1 MAVIGAT
8 QLEPVNILGSYVQG
22 AELGRANQ
30 LRRRQEAAEAQ
41 ALLQAQQVQNAL
53 AAGDRNAL
61 MRMGEP
67 GLAAVKTLSEL
78 ETADVNRQKAM
89 SEMEAAQFK
98 RQRDLLA
105 GVTNQAQYDVW
116 RANALQTYGAIPGAD
131 QLIPAQFS
139 PEVRDQLILT
149 ADDVV
154 SRMALSPEQEAQK
167 ARIAAAGASRQTV
180 QLPPA
185 ESAYQTT
192 VGKSAG
198 EADIASFDLAQ
209 RAADDL
215 VKDFET
221 INLLQ
226 TGQASTG
233 ITAELALGIN
243 RIKTAVGGDK
253 EAAKKVKDTEL
264 LNALLG
270 SDVFTNIQALGVGA
284 RGLDTPA
291 EREFLR
297 EVVSGTISLNPE
309 TLRRMA
315 EIRANVKERAIDR
328 FNQRVEKGELDR
340 FFQATGREKRKIE
353 KPSRPKA
360 PETGGKQFRSE
371 AEAEAAFKAGKIK
384 RGDRITIGGVSGTWE

>member
-41 ALLQAQQVQNAL
+41 AAMQAQQIRNAL
-53 AAGDRNAL
+53 ASGDRSAL
-61 MRMGEP
+61 MLMGEE
-67 GLAAVKTLSEL
+67 GLAAAKTLSEL
-78 ETADVNRQKAM
+78 DTAEMNRQKTM
-89 SEMEAAQFK
+89 SEMEAVQFK
-98 RQRDLLA
+98 RSRDLLPN
-105 GVTNQAQYDVW
+105 VTDQAKYDVW
-116 RANALQTYGAIPGAD
+116 RNNALKMYGAIPGIE
-131 QLIPAQFS
+131 QLIPEKFS

-149 ADDVV
+149 ADDIV

-215 VKDFET
+215 LKDFNT
-221 INLLQ
+221 IDLLK
-226 TGQASTG
+226 TGKASTG
-233 ITAELALGIN
+233 ITAELSLGIN
-243 RIKTAVGGDK
+243 RLKADIGGDK
-253 EAAKKVKDTEL
+253 EAARKVADTEL

-270 SDVFTNIQALGVGA
+270 SDVFSNIQALGIGA

-297 EVVSGTISLNPE
+297 EVVSGTISLNAE

-353 KPSRPKA
+353 KPARPKA
-360 PETGGKQFRSE
+360 PEAGGKVFKTE
-371 AEAEAAFKAGKIK
+371 ADAEAAFKAGKIK

>member
-30 LRRRQEAAEAQ
+30 LRRRQEAVEAQ
-41 ALLQAQQVQNAL
+41 AAMQAQQIRNAL
-53 AAGDRNAL
+53 ASGDRNAL
-61 MRMGEP
+61 MLMGEE
-67 GLAAVKTLSEL
+67 GLAAAKTLSEL
-78 ETADVNRQKAM
+78 DTAEMNRQKTM

-98 RQRDLLA
+98 RSRDLLPA
-105 GVTNQAQYDVW
+105 VTDQAKYDVW
-116 RANALQTYGAIPGAD
+116 RNNALKMYGAIPGIE
-131 QLIPAQFS
+131 QLIPEKFS

-149 ADDVV
+149 ADDIV

-192 VGKSAG
+192 VGKASG
-198 EADIASFDLAQ
+198 EADIASFDAAQ
-209 RAADDL
+209 RASDDL

-226 TGQASTG
+226 TGKASTG

-243 RIKTAVGGDK
+243 RVKAAVGGDK
-253 EAAKKVKDTEL
+253 EAAKKVTDTEL

-270 SDVFTNIQALGVGA
+270 SDVFSNIQALGVGA

-297 EVVSGTISLNPE
+297 EVVSGTISLNAE

-353 KPSRPKA
+353 KPARPKA
-360 PETGGKQFRSE
+360 PEAGGKVFKTE
-371 AEAEAAFKAGKIK
+371 ADAEAAFKAGKIK

>member
-8 QLEPVNILGSYVQG
+8 QLQPVNFLEEYAKGLQVG
-22 AELGRANQ
+22 AGRRD
-30 LRRRQEAAEAQ
+30 LERQEIARAQ
-41 ALLQAQQVQNAL
+41 AAMQAQQLQNAL
-53 AAGDRNAL
+53 VAGDRNAL

-67 GLAAVKTLSEL
+67 GLAAVKTLSEID
-78 ETADVNRQKAM
+78 TAEMNRQKTM
-89 SEMEAAQFK
+89 REMEAAQFK
-98 RQRDLLA
+98 RSRDLLPA
-105 GVTNQAQYDVW
+105 VTDQAKYDVW
-116 RANALQTYGAIPGAD
+116 RNNALKMYGAIPGIE
-131 QLIPAQFS
+131 QLIPEKFS

-149 ADDVV
+149 ADDIV

-215 VKDFET
+215 LKDFNT
-221 INLLQ
+221 IDLLK
-226 TGQASTG
+226 TGKASTG
-233 ITAELALGIN
+233 ITAELSLGIN
-243 RIKTAVGGDK
+243 RLKADIGGDK
-253 EAAKKVKDTEL
+253 EAARKVADTEL

-270 SDVFTNIQALGVGA
+270 SDVFSNIQALGIGA

-297 EVVSGTISLNPE
+297 EVVSGTISLNAE

-353 KPSRPKA
+353 KPSRPEKA
-360 PETGGKQFRSE
+360 TATPKGVPPELWNVMTPEERALWQK
-371 AEAEAAFKAGKIK
+371 K
-384 RGDRITIGGVSGTWE
+384 

>member
-8 QLEPVNILGSYVQG
+8 QLEPVNVLGAFTQG
-22 AELGRANQ
+22 MELGRANQ

-61 MRMGEP
+61 MRLGEP
-67 GLAAVKTLSEL
+67 GLAAAKTLSEL
-78 ETADVNRQKAM
+78 ETADLTQRKTRE
-89 SEMEAAQFK
+89 EMEAAQFK
-98 RQRDLLA
+98 RSRDLLA

-116 RANALQTYGAIPGAD
+116 RANALQTYGAIPGAE

-139 PEVRDQLILT
+139 PEVRDQLIMT
-149 ADDVV
+149 ADDIV
-154 SRMALSPEQEAQK
+154 SRMPLSPEQEAQK

-192 VGKSAG
+192 VGKASG

-215 VKDFET
+215 LKDFNT
-221 INLLQ
+221 IELLK
-226 TGQASTG
+226 TGKASTG

-243 RIKTAVGGDK
+243 RLKADVGGDK
-253 EAAKKVKDTEL
+253 EAARKVADTEL

-270 SDVFTNIQALGVGA
+270 SDVFSNIQALGIGA

-297 EVVSGTISLNPE
+297 EVVSGTISLNAE

-328 FNQRVEKGELDR
+328 FNQRVERGELDR

-353 KPSRPKA
+353 KPSRPEKA
-360 PETGGKQFRSE
+360 TATPKGVPPELWNVMTPEERALWQK
-371 AEAEAAFKAGKIK
+371 K
-384 RGDRITIGGVSGTWE
+384 

>member
-30 LRRRQEAAEAQ
+30 LRRRQEAVEAQ
-41 ALLQAQQVQNAL
+41 AAMQAQQIRNAL
-53 AAGDRNAL
+53 ASGNRNAL
-61 MRMGEP
+61 MLMGEE
-67 GLAAVKTLSEL
+67 GLAAAKTLSEL
-78 ETADVNRQKAM
+78 DTAEMNRQKTM

-98 RQRDLLA
+98 RSRDLLPA
-105 GVTNQAQYDVW
+105 VTDQAKYDVW
-116 RANALQTYGAIPGAD
+116 RNNALKMYGAIPGIE
-131 QLIPAQFS
+131 QLIPEKFS

-149 ADDVV
+149 ADDIV

-192 VGKSAG
+192 VGKASG
-198 EADIASFDLAQ
+198 EADIASFDAAQ
-209 RAADDL
+209 RASDDL

-226 TGQASTG
+226 TGKASTG

-243 RIKTAVGGDK
+243 RIKAAVGGDK
-253 EAAKKVKDTEL
+253 EAAKKVTDTEL

-270 SDVFTNIQALGVGA
+270 SDVFSNIQALGVGA

-297 EVVSGTISLNPE
+297 EVVSGTISLNAE

-340 FFQATGREKRKIE
+340 FFEATGREKRKIE
-353 KPSRPKA
+353 KPARPKA
-360 PETGGKQFRSE
+360 PEAGGKVFKTE
-371 AEAEAAFKAGKIK
+371 ADAEAAFKAGKIK

>member
-8 QLEPVNILGSYVQG
+8 QLQPVNFLEEYAKGLQVG
-22 AELGRANQ
+22 AGRRD
-30 LRRRQEAAEAQ
+30 LERQEIARAQ
-41 ALLQAQQVQNAL
+41 AAMQAQQLQNAL
-53 AAGDRNAL
+53 VAGDRNAL

-67 GLAAVKTLSEL
+67 GLAAVKTLSEID
-78 ETADVNRQKAM
+78 TAEMNRQKTM
-89 SEMEAAQFK
+89 REMEAAQFK
-98 RQRDLLA
+98 RSRDLLPA
-105 GVTNQAQYDVW
+105 VTDQAKYDVW
-116 RANALQTYGAIPGAD
+116 RNNALKMYGSIPGIE
-131 QLIPAQFS
+131 QLIPEKFS

-149 ADDVV
+149 ADDIV

-192 VGKSAG
+192 VGKASG
-198 EADIASFDLAQ
+198 EADIASFDAAQ
-209 RAADDL
+209 RASDDL

-226 TGQASTG
+226 TGKASTG

-243 RIKTAVGGDK
+243 RVKAAVGGDK
-253 EAAKKVKDTEL
+253 EAAKKVTDTEL

-270 SDVFTNIQALGVGA
+270 SDVFSNIQALGVGA

-297 EVVSGTISLNPE
+297 EVVSGTISLNAE

-353 KPSRPKA
+353 KPARQKA
-360 PETGGKQFRSE
+360 PEAGGKQFKTE
-371 AEAEAAFKAGKIK
+371 AEADAAFKAGKIK
-384 RGDRITIGGVSGTWE
+384 RGDRITIGGVSGIWE

>member
-30 LRRRQEAAEAQ
+30 LRRRQEAVEAQ
-41 ALLQAQQVQNAL
+41 AAMQAQQIRNAL
-53 AAGDRNAL
+53 ASGDRNAL
-61 MRMGEP
+61 MLMGEE
-67 GLAAVKTLSEL
+67 GLAAAKTLSEL
-78 ETADVNRQKAM
+78 DTAEMNRQKTM

-98 RQRDLLA
+98 RSRDLLPA
-105 GVTNQAQYDVW
+105 VTDQAKYDVW
-116 RANALQTYGAIPGAD
+116 RNNALKMYGAIPGIE
-131 QLIPAQFS
+131 QLIPEKFS

-149 ADDVV
+149 ADDIV

-192 VGKSAG
+192 VGKASG
-198 EADIASFDLAQ
+198 EADIASFDAAQ
-209 RAADDL
+209 RASDDL

-226 TGQASTG
+226 TGKASTG

-243 RIKTAVGGDK
+243 RVKAAVGGDK
-253 EAAKKVKDTEL
+253 EAAKKVTDTEL

-270 SDVFTNIQALGVGA
+270 SDVFSNIQALGVGA

-297 EVVSGTISLNPE
+297 EVVSGTISLNAE

-353 KPSRPKA
+353 KPARQKA
-360 PETGGKQFRSE
+360 PEAGGKVFKTE
-371 AEAEAAFKAGKIK
+371 ADAEAAFKAGKIK

>member
-30 LRRRQEAAEAQ
+30 LRRRQEAVEAQ
-41 ALLQAQQVQNAL
+41 AAMQAQQIRNAL
-53 AAGDRNAL
+53 ASGDRNAL
-61 MRMGEP
+61 MLMGEE
-67 GLAAVKTLSEL
+67 GLAAAKTLSEL
-78 ETADVNRQKAM
+78 DTAEMNRQKTM

-98 RQRDLLA
+98 RSRDLLPA
-105 GVTNQAQYDVW
+105 VTDQAKYDVW
-116 RANALQTYGAIPGAD
+116 RNNALKMYGAIPGIE
-131 QLIPAQFS
+131 QLIPEKFS

-149 ADDVV
+149 ADDIV

-192 VGKSAG
+192 VGKASG

-215 VKDFET
+215 LKDFNT
-221 INLLQ
+221 IDLLK
-226 TGQASTG
+226 TGKASTG
-233 ITAELALGIN
+233 ITAELSLGIN
-243 RIKTAVGGDK
+243 RLKADIGGDK
-253 EAAKKVKDTEL
+253 EAARKVADTEL

-270 SDVFTNIQALGVGA
+270 SDVFSNIQALGIGA

-297 EVVSGTISLNPE
+297 EVVSGTISLNAE

-353 KPSRPKA
+353 KPSRPEKA
-360 PETGGKQFRSE
+360 TATPKGVPPELWNVMTPEERALWQK
-371 AEAEAAFKAGKIK
+371 K
-384 RGDRITIGGVSGTWE
+384 

>member
-41 ALLQAQQVQNAL
+41 AAMQAQQIRNAL
-53 AAGDRNAL
+53 ASGDRNAL
-61 MRMGEP
+61 MLMGEE
-67 GLAAVKTLSEL
+67 GLAAAKTLGEL
-78 ETADVNRQKAM
+78 ETAELARQKTRG
-89 SEMEAAQFK
+89 EIETEQFK
-98 RQRDLLA
+98 RSRDLLA

-116 RANALQTYGAIPGAD
+116 RSNALQTYGSIPGAE

-149 ADDVV
+149 ADDIV

-192 VGKSAG
+192 VGKASG

-215 VKDFET
+215 LKDFNT
-221 INLLQ
+221 IELLK
-226 TGQASTG
+226 TGKASTG

-243 RIKTAVGGDK
+243 RLKADVGGDK
-253 EAAKKVKDTEL
+253 EAARKVADTEL

-270 SDVFTNIQALGVGA
+270 SDVFSNIQALGIGA

-297 EVVSGTISLNPE
+297 EVVSGTISLNAE

-353 KPSRPKA
+353 KPSRPEKA
-360 PETGGKQFRSE
+360 TATPKGVPPELWNVMTPEERALWQK
-371 AEAEAAFKAGKIK
+371 K
-384 RGDRITIGGVSGTWE
+384 

>member
-30 LRRRQEAAEAQ
+30 LRRRQEAVEAQ
-41 ALLQAQQVQNAL
+41 AAMQAQQIRNAL
-53 AAGDRNAL
+53 ASGDRNAL
-61 MRMGEP
+61 MLMGEE
-67 GLAAVKTLSEL
+67 GLAAAKTLSEL
-78 ETADVNRQKAM
+78 DTAEMNRQKTM

-98 RQRDLLA
+98 RSRDLLPA
-105 GVTNQAQYDVW
+105 VTDQAKYDVW
-116 RANALQTYGAIPGAD
+116 RNNALKMYGAIPGIE
-131 QLIPAQFS
+131 QLIPEKFS

-149 ADDVV
+149 ADDIV

-192 VGKSAG
+192 VGKASG
-198 EADIASFDLAQ
+198 EADIASFDAAQ
-209 RAADDL
+209 RASDDL

-226 TGQASTG
+226 TGKASTG

-243 RIKTAVGGDK
+243 RVKAAVGGDK
-253 EAAKKVKDTEL
+253 EAAKKVTDTEL

-270 SDVFTNIQALGVGA
+270 SDVFSNIQALGVGA

-297 EVVSGTISLNPE
+297 EVVSGTISLNAE

-315 EIRANVKERAIDR
+315 ESRANVKERAIDR

-353 KPSRPKA
+353 KPARPKA
-360 PETGGKQFRSE
+360 PEAGGKVFKTE
-371 AEAEAAFKAGKIK
+371 ADAEAAFKAGKIK

>member
-30 LRRRQEAAEAQ
+30 LRRRQEAAEEQ
-41 ALLQAQQVQNAL
+41 ALLQAQQIQNAL

-61 MRMGEP
+61 MRLGEP
-67 GLAAVKTLSEL
+67 GLAAAKTLSEL
-78 ETADVNRQKAM
+78 DTAEMNRQKTM
-89 SEMEAAQFK
+89 SEIEAAQFK
-98 RQRDLLA
+98 RLRDLLPS
-105 GVTNQAQYDVW
+105 VTDQAKHDVW
-116 RANALQTYGAIPGAD
+116 RNNALKMYGAIPGIE
-131 QLIPAQFS
+131 QLIPEKFS

-149 ADDVV
+149 ADDIV

-192 VGKSAG
+192 VGKASG

-215 VKDFET
+215 LKDFNT
-221 INLLQ
+221 IELLK
-226 TGQASTG
+226 TGKASTG

-243 RIKTAVGGDK
+243 RLKADVGGDK
-253 EAAKKVKDTEL
+253 EAARKVADTEL

-270 SDVFTNIQALGVGA
+270 SDVFSNIQALGIGA

-297 EVVSGTISLNPE
+297 EVVSGTITLNAE

-328 FNQRVEKGELDR
+328 FNQRVERGELDR

-353 KPSRPKA
+353 KPSRPEKA
-360 PETGGKQFRSE
+360 TATPKGVPPELWNVMTPEERALWQK
-371 AEAEAAFKAGKIK
+371 K
-384 RGDRITIGGVSGTWE
+384 

>member
-1 MAVIGAT
+1 MAVVGAT

-30 LRRRQEAAEAQ
+30 LRRRQEMAEAQ

-67 GLAAVKTLSEL
+67 GLAAAKTLSEL
-78 ETADVNRQKAM
+78 DTAEMNRQKTM
-89 SEMEAAQFK
+89 SEIEAAQFK
-98 RQRDLLA
+98 RLRDLLPS
-105 GVTNQAQYDVW
+105 VTDQAKHDVW
-116 RANALQTYGAIPGAD
+116 RNNALKMYGAIPGIE
-131 QLIPAQFS
+131 QLIPEKFS

-149 ADDVV
+149 ADDIV

-371 AEAEAAFKAGKIK
+371 AEAEAAFKAGRIK

>member
-22 AELGRANQ
+22 AELARANQ
-30 LRRRQEAAEAQ
+30 LRRRQEVAEAQ
-41 ALLQAQQVQNAL
+41 AAMQAQQIRNAL
-53 AAGDRNAL
+53 ASGDRNAL
-61 MRMGEP
+61 MLMGEE
-67 GLAAVKTLSEL
+67 GLAAAKTLSEL
-78 ETADVNRQKAM
+78 DTAEMNRQKTM

-98 RQRDLLA
+98 RSRDLLPA
-105 GVTNQAQYDVW
+105 VTDQAKYDVW
-116 RANALQTYGAIPGAD
+116 RNNALKMYGAIPGIE
-131 QLIPAQFS
+131 QLIPEKFS

-149 ADDVV
+149 ADDIV

-192 VGKSAG
+192 VGKASG
-198 EADIASFDLAQ
+198 EADIASFDAAQ
-209 RAADDL
+209 RASDDL

-243 RIKTAVGGDK
+243 RVKAAVGGDK
-253 EAAKKVKDTEL
+253 EAAKKVTDTEL

-270 SDVFTNIQALGVGA
+270 SDVFSNIQALGVGA

-297 EVVSGTISLNPE
+297 EVVSGTISLNAE

-353 KPSRPKA
+353 KPARPKA
-360 PETGGKQFRSE
+360 PEAGGKVFKTE
-371 AEAEAAFKAGKIK
+371 ADAETAFKAGKIK

>member
-30 LRRRQEAAEAQ
+30 LRRRQEAVEAQ
-41 ALLQAQQVQNAL
+41 AAMQAQQIRNAL
-53 AAGDRNAL
+53 ASGDRNAL
-61 MRMGEP
+61 MLMGEE
-67 GLAAVKTLSEL
+67 GLAAAKTLSEL
-78 ETADVNRQKAM
+78 DTAEMNRQKTM
-89 SEMEAAQFK
+89 SEMETAQFK
-98 RQRDLLA
+98 RSRDLLPN
-105 GVTNQAQYDVW
+105 VTDQAKYDVW
-116 RANALQTYGAIPGAD
+116 RNNALKMYGAIPGIE
-131 QLIPAQFS
+131 QLIPEKFS

-149 ADDVV
+149 ADDIV

-192 VGKSAG
+192 VGKASG

-215 VKDFET
+215 LKDFNT
-221 INLLQ
+221 IELLK
-226 TGQASTG
+226 TGKASTG

-243 RIKTAVGGDK
+243 RLKADIGGDK
-253 EAAKKVKDTEL
+253 EAARKVADTEL

-270 SDVFTNIQALGVGA
+270 SDVFSNIQALGIGA

-297 EVVSGTISLNPE
+297 EVVSGTISLNAE

-353 KPSRPKA
+353 KPARQKA
-360 PETGGKQFRSE
+360 PEAGGKQFKTE
-371 AEAEAAFKAGKIK
+371 AEADAAFKAGKIK
-384 RGDRITIGGVSGTWE
+384 RGDRITIGGVSGIWE

>member
-30 LRRRQEAAEAQ
+30 LRRRQEMAEAQ

-61 MRMGEP
+61 MRMGES

-78 ETADVNRQKAM
+78 ETADINRQKAM

-192 VGKSAG
+192 VGKASG
-198 EADIASFDLAQ
+198 EADIASFDAAQ
-209 RAADDL
+209 RASDDL
-215 VKDFET
+215 VKDFEA

-226 TGQASTG
+226 TGKASTG

-243 RIKTAVGGDK
+243 RVKAAVGGDK
-253 EAAKKVKDTEL
+253 EAAKKVTDTEL

-270 SDVFTNIQALGVGA
+270 SDVFSNIQALGVGA

-297 EVVSGTISLNPE
+297 EVVSGTISLNAE

-360 PETGGKQFRSE
+360 PETGGKQFKSE

>member
-30 LRRRQEAAEAQ
+30 LRRRQEAVEAQ
-41 ALLQAQQVQNAL
+41 AAMQAQQIRNAL
-53 AAGDRNAL
+53 ASGDRNAL
-61 MRMGEP
+61 MLMGEE
-67 GLAAVKTLSEL
+67 GLAAAKTLSEL
-78 ETADVNRQKAM
+78 DTAEMNRQKTM

-98 RQRDLLA
+98 RSRDLLPA
-105 GVTNQAQYDVW
+105 VTDQAKYDVW
-116 RANALQTYGAIPGAD
+116 RNNALKMYGAIPGIE
-131 QLIPAQFS
+131 QLIPEKFS

-149 ADDVV
+149 ADDIV

-192 VGKSAG
+192 VGKASG
-198 EADIASFDLAQ
+198 EADIASFDAAQ
-209 RAADDL
+209 RASDDL

-226 TGQASTG
+226 TGKASTG

-243 RIKTAVGGDK
+243 RVKAAVGGDK
-253 EAAKKVKDTEL
+253 EAAKKVTDTEL

-270 SDVFTNIQALGVGA
+270 SDVFSNIQALGVGA

-297 EVVSGTISLNPE
+297 EVVSGTISLNAE

-340 FFQATGREKRKIE
+340 FFEATGREKRKIE
-353 KPSRPKA
+353 KPARPKA
-360 PETGGKQFRSE
+360 PEAGGKVFKTE
-371 AEAEAAFKAGKIK
+371 ADAEAAFKAGKIK

>member
-8 QLEPVNILGSYVQG
+8 QIQPVNFLEEYAKGLQVG
-22 AELGRANQ
+22 AG
-30 LRRRQEAAEAQ
+30 RRQLERQEIARAQ
-41 ALLQAQQVQNAL
+41 AAMQAQQLQNAL
-53 AAGDRNAL
+53 VAGDRNAL

-78 ETADVNRQKAM
+78 DTAEMNRQKTM
-89 SEMEAAQFK
+89 SEMETAQFK
-98 RQRDLLA
+98 RSRDLLPN
-105 GVTNQAQYDVW
+105 VTDQAKYDVW
-116 RANALQTYGAIPGAD
+116 RNNALKMYGAIPGIE
-131 QLIPAQFS
+131 QLIPEKFS

-149 ADDVV
+149 ADDIV

-192 VGKSAG
+192 VGKASG

-215 VKDFET
+215 LKDFNT
-221 INLLQ
+221 IELLK
-226 TGQASTG
+226 TGKASTG

-243 RIKTAVGGDK
+243 RLKADIGGDK
-253 EAAKKVKDTEL
+253 EAARKVADTEL

-270 SDVFTNIQALGVGA
+270 SDVFSNIQALGIGA

-297 EVVSGTISLNPE
+297 EVVSGTISLNAE

-353 KPSRPKA
+353 KPSRPEKA
-360 PETGGKQFRSE
+360 TATPKGVPPELWNVMTPEERALWQK
-371 AEAEAAFKAGKIK
+371 K
-384 RGDRITIGGVSGTWE
+384 

>member
-30 LRRRQEAAEAQ
+30 LRRRQEMAEAQ
-41 ALLQAQQVQNAL
+41 ALLQAQQLQNAL
-53 AAGDRNAL
+53 ASGDRNAL

-105 GVTNQAQYDVW
+105 GVTNQAQYDAW

-154 SRMALSPEQEAQK
+154 SRMASSPEQEAQK

-360 PETGGKQFRSE
+360 PETGGKQFKSE
-371 AEAEAAFKAGKIK
+371 ADAEAAFKAGKIK

>member
-1 MAVIGAT
+1 MAVIGAREL
-8 QLEPVNILGSYVQG
+8 QPANILGSYVQG
-22 AELGRANQ
+22 RELGRANQ
-30 LRRRQEAAEAQ
+30 LARQQEMEQ
-41 ALLQAQQVQNAL
+41 QRALMQSQQIQNAL
-53 AAGDRNAL
+53 ARGDTSAL
-61 MRMGEP
+61 I
-67 GLAAVKTLSEL
+67 GLGPEGLTAAKSLSDLQTAEATRKKTQSE
-78 ETADVNRQKAM
+78 VQ
-89 SEMEAAQFK
+89 AAAFK

-105 GVTNQAQYDVW
+105 TVVNDQPTYDMW
-116 RANALQTYGAIPGAD
+116 RQGALEAYGNIPNAE

-139 PEVRDQLILT
+139 PETKERLLLT
-149 ADDVV
+149 ADDIV

-167 ARIAAAGASRQTV
+167 MRIASAGAARQTV

-192 VGKSAG
+192 VGKASG
-198 EADIASFDLAQ
+198 EADIGAFDAAQ
-209 RAADDL
+209 KAADDL

-221 INLLQ
+221 LNLLE

-243 RIKTAVGGDK
+243 RIKASVAGDK
-253 EAAKKVKDTEL
+253 EAARKVSDTEL

-270 SDVFTNIQALGVGA
+270 SDVFSNIQALGIGA

-297 EVVSGTISLNPE
+297 EVVSGTITMNQD

-315 EIRANVKERAIDR
+315 EIRSKVKERAIDR
-328 FNQRVEKGELDR
+328 FNKRVESGELDR

-353 KPSRPKA
+353 KPVRPEPPAKVGA
-360 PETGGKQFRSE
+360 PPK
-371 AEAEAAFKAGKIK
+371 
-384 RGDRITIGGVSGTWE
+384 GVSAALWNVMTPEERALWKKN